1 MATVIVI
8 GAINLDCLTYI
19 PHFPNEGDNIRV
31 KDLRCS
37 LGGRGANQ
45 AVALTNLKVAALL
58 LGKVGND
65 FPGDYALSIL
75 RKYKVNTEYVFKS
88 NSGKTGI
95 CSIMI
100 SPDGENTILGFPA
113 INRMIQPGFLMR
125 FEYLF
130 EIAQWLS
137 ISLEYPLDVVE
148 FALKLARKYGL
159 KTVLDP
165 SPLIE
170 LPEQNIWDMVD
181 YALPNKKEIEI
192 LTGEEEMLQGAIVLK
207 NWGVGEVIIKQGSK
221 GSSFLYQD
229 NLINVPAFPVKSV
242 VDTTGA
248 GDLYNAAFIY
258 GLMQSDSISRAAR
271 IANLVASYSVQKP
284 GACESFPQRREIDW
298 EQLEKRK
305 KGLFNHQD

>member
-8 GAINLDCLTYI
+8 GATNLDCLAYV
-19 PHFPNEGDNIRV
+19 PHFPNKGDNMRV

-45 AVALTNLKVAALL
+45 AVALTNLKVATLL

-65 FPGDYALSIL
+65 FSGDYALSVL
-75 RKYKVNTEYVFKS
+75 KRYKVNTEYIFKS
-88 NSGKTGI
+88 NSGKTGT
-95 CSIMI
+95 CSILI
-100 SPDGENTILGFPA
+100 SPDGENTIMGFPA
-113 INRMIQPGFLMR
+113 INRMIQPDFLMR

-170 LPEQNIWDMVD
+170 VPGQNIWNMVD

-192 LTGEEEMLQGAIVLK
+192 LTGEEEIFQGAIVLK
-207 NWGVGEVIIKQGSK
+207 NWGAGEVIIKQGSQ
-221 GSSFLYQD
+221 GSSFLHND

-242 VDTTGA
+242 IDTTGA
-248 GDLYNAAFIY
+248 GDLFDAAFIY
-258 GLMQSDSISRAAR
+258 GLMQSDSISRAVQ
-271 IANLVASYSVQKP
+271 IANLVASYAVQKR
-284 GACESFPQRREIDW
+284 GTCESYPERRAVDW

-305 KGLFNHQD
+305 TGLFNHQN